1 MESSAFEKILVS
13 VIVPV
18 YRTEKYLSKCMD
30 SLLQQTHF
38 EIEIILVDDGSPDNS
53 PMLCNAYANEDQRV
67 RVIHQKNSGACMS
80 RQTGLNESNGEYV
93 LFVDSDDW
101 IELDMIE
108 QCLKVAVN
116 NNSDCV
122 MCGYVREYP
131 ERSILTSLFEQEF
144 TYDKEQSEKLIHRRI
159 VGLTEK
165 ELRNPQCI
173 DNLSSFCMKLY
184 RREIAQKGL
193 VISERIIGTSEDTI
207 FNLYALEDCKIS
219 YINKCFYHY
228 RKENA
233 QSITTAYKP
242 DLSEKW
248 DIMYEKIKDY
258 IEKSGKCEEYRV
270 PFMNRVACGMIGLG
284 LNEISSRDGFAAK
297 TKRIRKIIHKPL
309 YMEAFQQLDISFC
322 DFKWKL
328 FFILCKNKA
337 AVLLTSLLIV
347 MNYLRSRINA

>member
-1 MESSAFEKILVS
+1 
-13 VIVPV
+13 
-18 YRTEKYLSKCMD
+18 
-30 SLLQQTHF
+30 
-38 EIEIILVDDGSPDNS
+38 
-53 PMLCNAYANEDQRV
+53 
-67 RVIHQKNSGACMS
+67 
-80 RQTGLNESNGEYV
+80 
-93 LFVDSDDW
+93 
-101 IELDMIE
+101 
-108 QCLKVAVN
+108 
-116 NNSDCV
+116 

-131 ERSILTSLFEQEF
+131 ERSISTSLFEQDF
-144 TYDKEQSEKLIHRRI
+144 TYDKEDSEKLIHRRI

-193 VISERIIGTSEDTI
+193 IISERIIGTSEDTI

-219 YINKCFYHY
+219 YVNKCFYHY

-248 DIMYEKIKDY
+248 DIMYKKIKEY

-284 LNEISSRDGFAAK
+284 LNEISSQDRFAAK

-322 DFKWKL
+322 DFKWKV
-328 FFILCKNKA
+328 FFIFCKNKA
-337 AVLLTSLLIV
+337 AVPLTSLLIV
-347 MNYLRSRINA
+347 MNYLRSRSNL